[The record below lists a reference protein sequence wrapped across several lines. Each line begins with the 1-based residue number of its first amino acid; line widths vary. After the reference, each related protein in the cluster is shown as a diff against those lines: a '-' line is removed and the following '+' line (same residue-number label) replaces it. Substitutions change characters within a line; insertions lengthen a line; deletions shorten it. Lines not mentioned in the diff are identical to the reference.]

1 MNILQSKQKTIFF
14 LSHSP
19 QIRWYAIFAQ
29 AMKKILPNVNIVLFV
44 HGRDEY
50 SYAHKYAVYDS
61 IIDLIDGFS
70 FNPNFQMRD
79 LSISSDIIKLEN
91 DLNVSFFWED
101 LKVDRWVRAK
111 QNASFS
117 VQYINHAYEVF
128 NNNYSRFMPILGFG
142 ESTMAIYRLAHRT
155 FDRDQLPY
163 IGPMSTRYSDR
174 FYFEDDW
181 YWSWNR
187 CLKLYDSF
195 VKKGIPDDLVDI
207 SETLYDRLAVRG
219 GKPVVFENFKNAKQA
234 GYPSVRLS
242 NFFRRLL
249 SVVVSLNVIKQQKAF
264 QDNIR
269 YSIIE
274 TSFSQKIMRIIR
286 NRLDHYNY
294 SKIVTTEIND
304 DQSYSIY
311 FLHYQPEYTVDSL
324 GKFYHDQVNLI
335 SNIASSIP
343 ANHILYVKEHPGMVG
358 LRELRYYKR
367 IQEISNVVLLHHD
380 TDSLELIKKAKIVF
394 SIVGTVGLEAI
405 FNNVPAILFG
415 RYAFSDIGT
424 CTFCDSYWKLSDL
437 VREKLKQK
445 SDVDM
450 SRTAKALL
458 AAKYKS
464 SYPGKIVISP
474 ETLEDFCSDAKQHAL
489 VQEALEAEFRELGIL

>member
-1 MNILQSKQKTIFF
+1 MNLSQSQQKTIFF

-50 SYAHKYAVYDS
+50 SYAQQYAVYDS

-70 FNPNFQMRD
+70 FNSNFQMRD
-79 LSISSDIIKLEN
+79 LSVSSDIIKLEN
-91 DLNVSFFWED
+91 DLNISFFWED
-101 LKVDRWVRAK
+101 LKVDRWVRSK
-111 QNASFS
+111 QDASFS

-128 NNNYSRFMPILGFG
+128 NNSYSQFMPILGFG

-163 IGPMSTRYSDR
+163 IGPMSARYSDR

-181 YWSWNR
+181 YWNWNR
-187 CLKLYDSF
+187 CLKLYDSYI
-195 VKKGIPDDLVDI
+195 KNGIPEDLVDV
-207 SETLYDRLAVRG
+207 SEALYDRLAVRG
-219 GKPVVFENFKNAKQA
+219 SKPVAFENFKNANKA
-234 GYPSVRLS
+234 GYPSIQLKY
-242 NFFRRLL
+242 FFRRLL
-249 SVVVSLNVIKQQKAF
+249 SVIVSLRVIKKQKAF
-264 QDNIR
+264 RDNIR

-274 TSFSQKIMRIIR
+274 TSFSQKILRIIR
-286 NRLDHYNY
+286 NRLDHYKY
-294 SKIVTTEIND
+294 SKLVTSKIND

-343 ANHILYVKEHPGMVG
+343 ADHILYVKEHPGMVG
-358 LRELRYYKR
+358 LRGFKYYKR
-367 IQEISNVVLLHHD
+367 IREISNVVLLHHD
-380 TDSLELIKKAKIVF
+380 LDSLELIKKAKIVF

-424 CTFCDSYWKLSDL
+424 CTFCESYWKLSDL
-437 VREKLKQK
+437 VREKLGEK
-445 SDVDM
+445 SDIDM

-458 AAKYKS
+458 AAKYRS

-474 ETLEDFCSDAKQHAL
+474 ETLEGFCSDTNQHVL
-489 VQEALEAEFRELGIL
+489 VQEAVEAEFRELGIL